1 LNNKIEGEFPYD
13 GIIRIRFMGL
23 FSASSNEQAPLNYH
37 FDNHCKITI
46 FIRYSQ
52 EKTQQSF
59 VVSAESFVRRIIYT

>member
-46 FIRYSQ
+46 LVRYSQ

-59 VVSAESFVRRIIYT
+59 VVSAESFVRRITYT